1 MKQYKITYMVNGI
14 EGSMIV
20 SGDDNLTITE
30 ASDTCYY
37 EHSDEGDYEEINIS
51 EVIA

>member
-1 MKQYKITYMVNGI
+1 MKQYKITYTINSI
-14 EGSMIV
+14 EDSMIV

-37 EHSDEGDYEEINIS
+37 EHSDEGDYKEISII
-51 EVIA
+51 EIV